1 MARARFPPPDLLA
14 YDQGRARQRIMRRL
28 LALVLV
34 ALAGRTTAQDCSIVG
49 QNQTVYQTLNEWYYW
64 YKYLPPVS
72 PATFADP
79 EGLLD
84 AVRYRPLDNTFSYIT
99 TAASSQAYYG
109 ESQYLGFGFSMKF
122 TVGYELRVT
131 DVFPA
136 SPASEVGFD
145 RGSEI
150 LTLNGKSIQR
160 TYEDGEWGTIW
171 GGEEMGYSVDVTF
184 KTLAGETKS
193 GRLSK
198 RVVTIPT
205 VPLTTVQEAGG
216 KKVGYIVFKNFVE
229 PSYAAL
235 DAAFAQLKAAGATE
249 LVLDL
254 RYNGGG
260 LVAVAQY
267 LGGLIGGDRT
277 SGEVF
282 AQYIHNDKRSDRNNA
297 IKFTRP
303 ASAFPLARLVVI
315 TTRSSASASEL
326 IINALRPYLPVIVV
340 GDNSYGKPVG
350 QYGFQVCQKM
360 LYAVSFSIRNSLGQG
375 DYYDGFPPDCRA
387 ADDITHSLGDPGEAS
402 LSAALSYLATGACP
416 AAASSLQ
423 AASDKSRPGPAIRA
437 HAENGWQALRVAY

>member
-1 MARARFPPPDLLA
+1 
-14 YDQGRARQRIMRRL
+14 MRRIL
-28 LALVLV
+28 TLILA
-34 ALAGRTTAQDCSIVG
+34 ALATNAAAQDCSVLG
-49 QNQTVYQTLNEWYYW
+49 QNQTALQTLNDWYYW
-64 YKYLPPVS
+64 YKNLPVVS
-72 PATFADP
+72 PATFAGP
-79 EGLLD
+79 EALLD

-99 TAASSQAYYG
+99 TASSSQAFYG
-109 ESQYLGFGFSMKF
+109 DSQYLGFGFSMAF

-136 SPASEVGFD
+136 SPASEVGFE
-145 RGSEI
+145 RGAEI
-150 LTLNGKSIQR
+150 LALNGKSIQK

-171 GGEEMGYSVDVTF
+171 GGEEAGYSVEVTF
-184 KTLAGETKS
+184 RNAAGETKS
-193 GRLSK
+193 GRLVK

-205 VPLTTVQEAGG
+205 VGLVNVQEAGG

-235 DAAFAQLKAAGATE
+235 DAAFAQLRAAGATE

-282 AQYIHNDKRSDRNNA
+282 AQYVHNDKRASQNSVVR
-297 IKFTRP
+297 FGRP
-303 ASAFPLARLVVI
+303 ASAFPLSRLVVI
-315 TTRSSASASEL
+315 TTKSSASASEL
-326 IINALRPYLPVIVV
+326 IINALKPYMPVVIV

-350 QYGFQVCQKM
+350 QYGFKLCEKL
-360 LYAVSFSIRNSLGQG
+360 LYAVSFSVQNSRGEG
-375 DYYDGFPPDCRA
+375 DYYNGFTPDCRA
-387 ADDITHSLGDPGEAS
+387 ADDLTHPLGDPGEAS
-402 LSAALSYLATGACP
+402 LATALAYIATGSCP
-416 AAASSLQ
+416 AAPSVQASSERLR
-423 AASDKSRPGPAIRA
+423 SGPAMPRA

>member
-1 MARARFPPPDLLA
+1 
-14 YDQGRARQRIMRRL
+14 MRRL
-28 LALVLV
+28 LALILA
-34 ALAGRTTAQDCSIVG
+34 ALAANTAAQDCSVLG
-49 QNQTVYQTLNEWYYW
+49 QNQTALQTLNDWYYW
-64 YKYLPPVS
+64 YKNLPAVS
-72 PATFADP
+72 PTTFAGP
-79 EGLLD
+79 EALLD

-99 TAASSQAYYG
+99 TASSSQAFYG
-109 ESQYLGFGFSMKF
+109 DSQYLGFGFSMAF

-145 RGSEI
+145 RGSE
-150 LTLNGKSIQR
+150 LLALNGKSIQK

-171 GGEEMGYSVDVTF
+171 GGEEAGYSVEVTF
-184 KTLAGETKS
+184 RNAAGETKS
-193 GRLSK
+193 GRIAK

-205 VPLTTVQEAGG
+205 VGLVNVQETGG

-235 DAAFAQLKAAGATE
+235 DAAFAQLRAAGATE

-282 AQYIHNDKRSDRNNA
+282 AQYVHNDKRASQNSVIR
-297 IKFTRP
+297 FGRP
-303 ASAFPLARLVVI
+303 ASAFPLSRLVVI
-315 TTRSSASASEL
+315 TTHSSASASEL
-326 IINALRPYLPVIVV
+326 IINALRPYMPVVIV

-350 QYGFQVCQKM
+350 QYGFKLCEKL
-360 LYAVSFSIRNSLGQG
+360 LYAVSFSVQNSRGEG
-375 DYYDGFPPDCRA
+375 DYYNGFTPDCRA
-387 ADDITHSLGDPGEAS
+387 ADDLNHPLGDPAEAS
-402 LSAALSYLATGACP
+402 LATALSYISTGSCP
-416 AAASSLQ
+416 AASSVQASSERLGSVP
-423 AASDKSRPGPAIRA
+423 AMPRP

>member
-1 MARARFPPPDLLA
+1 
-14 YDQGRARQRIMRRL
+14 MRRL
-28 LALVLV
+28 LAFI
-34 ALAGRTTAQDCSIVG
+34 LATLATSAAAQDCSILG
-49 QNQTVYQTLNEWYYW
+49 QNQTVYQTMNDWYYW
-64 YKYLPPVS
+64 YKNLPAVS

-79 EGLLD
+79 EALLD
-84 AVRYRPLDNTFSYIT
+84 AVRYRPLDTTFSYIS
-99 TAASSQAYYG
+99 TAASSQAFYG

-136 SPASEVGFD
+136 SPAAEVGFD

-150 LTLNGKSIQR
+150 LTLNGKSIQK

-171 GGEEMGYSVDVTF
+171 GGEEAGYAVDVTF
-184 KTLAGETKS
+184 KNAAGEAKS
-193 GRLSK
+193 GRMAK

-205 VPLTTVQEAGG
+205 VPLVTVNDVGG

-235 DAAFAQLKAAGATE
+235 DAAFAQLRAASATE

-260 LVAVAQY
+260 LIAVAQY

-282 AQYIHNDKRSDRNNA
+282 AQYVHNDKRSSQNNA
-297 IKFTRP
+297 IRFTRP
-303 ASAFPLARLVVI
+303 ASAFPLSRLFVI
-315 TTRSSASASEL
+315 TTKSSASASEL
-326 IINALRPYLPVIVV
+326 IINALRPYMPVIVV

-350 QYGFQVCQKM
+350 QYGFKVCEKM
-360 LYAVSFSIRNSLGQG
+360 LWAVSFSVQNSLGQS
-375 DYYDGFPPDCRA
+375 DYYNRFTPDCRA
-387 ADDITHSLGDPGEAS
+387 ADDIGHALGDPAEAS
-402 LSAALSYLATGACP
+402 LATALTYVATNTCP
-416 AAASSLQ
+416 AASSVQASS
-423 AASDKSRPGPAIRA
+423 DRTRPGPAIRA

>member
-1 MARARFPPPDLLA
+1 MRKIFALL
-14 YDQGRARQRIMRRL
+14 L
-28 LALVLV
+28 L
-34 ALAGRTTAQDCSIVG
+34 ALAGRASAQDCSIVG
-49 QNQTVYQTLNEWYYW
+49 QNQTVYQTLNDWYYW
-64 YKYLPPVS
+64 YKNLPAVS

-79 EGLLD
+79 EALLD
-84 AVRYRPLDNTFSYIT
+84 AVRYRPLDNTFSYISS
-99 TAASSQAYYG
+99 AASSQAYYG
-109 ESQYLGFGFSMKF
+109 DSQYLGFGFSMKF

-136 SPASEVGFD
+136 SPASELGFD

-150 LTLNGKSIQR
+150 LTLNGKSIQK
-160 TYEDGEWGTIW
+160 TYEDGEWNTIW
-171 GGEEMGYSVDVTF
+171 GGEEAGYSLEITF
-184 KTLAGETKS
+184 RNAGGESKS
-193 GRLSK
+193 GRMAK

-205 VPLTTVQEAGG
+205 VALTNLQEAGG
-216 KKVGYIVFKNFVE
+216 KKVGYIAFKNFVE
-229 PSYAAL
+229 PSYTAL
-235 DAAFAQLKAAGATE
+235 DNAFAQLRATGATE

-282 AQYIHNDKRSDRNNA
+282 AQYVHNDKRSSQNNA
-297 IKFTRP
+297 IRFTRP
-303 ASAFPLARLVVI
+303 ASAFPLSRLVVI

-326 IINALRPYLPVIVV
+326 IINALRPYMPVIVV

-350 QYGFQVCQKM
+350 QYGFRVCDKM
-360 LYAVSFSIRNSLGQG
+360 AYLVSFSIKNSLGQG

-387 ADDITHSLGDPGEAS
+387 ADDINHPLGDPAEAS
-402 LSAALSYLATGACP
+402 LATALTYVATGACP
-416 AAASSLQ
+416 AASSAQAS
-423 AASDKSRPGPAIRA
+423 AAQFRTGPALRA

>member
-1 MARARFPPPDLLA
+1 
-14 YDQGRARQRIMRRL
+14 MRRL
-28 LALVLV
+28 LAFI
-34 ALAGRTTAQDCSIVG
+34 LAGLAGNAAAQDCSILG
-49 QNQTVYQTLNEWYYW
+49 QNQTVLQTMNDWYLW
-64 YKYLPPVS
+64 YKNMPSVS

-79 EGLLD
+79 EAVLD
-84 AVRYRPLDNTFSYIT
+84 ALRYRPLDTTFSYIS
-99 TAASSQAYYG
+99 TASSSQAFYG
-109 ESQYLGFGFSMKF
+109 ESQYMGFGFSMKF

-136 SPASEVGFD
+136 SPASEIGFD

-150 LTLNGKSIQR
+150 LALNGKSIQK

-171 GGEEMGYSVDVTF
+171 GGEEAGYSVDVTF
-184 KTLAGETKS
+184 RTAAGEARS
-193 GRLSK
+193 GRLVK

-205 VPLTTVQEAGG
+205 VPLVTVHEVAG

-235 DAAFAQLKAAGATE
+235 DAAFARLRDASATE

-260 LVAVAQY
+260 LIAVAQY

-277 SGEVF
+277 TGEVF
-282 AQYIHNDKRSDRNNA
+282 AQYVHNDKRSSRNSA
-297 IKFTRP
+297 LRFTRP
-303 ASAFPLARLVVI
+303 ASAFPLNRLVVI

-326 IINALRPYLPVIVV
+326 IINALKPYMPVIVV

-350 QYGFQVCQKM
+350 QYGFQMCEKV
-360 LYAVSFSIRNSLGQG
+360 LWAVSFSVQNSLGQG
-375 DYYDGFPPDCRA
+375 DYYNGFTPDCRA
-387 ADDITHSLGDPGEAS
+387 ADDIGHALGDAGEAS
-402 LSAALSYLATGACP
+402 LATALTYIATGACP
-416 AAASSLQ
+416 AAPALQASS
-423 AASDKSRPGPAIRA
+423 DRGRPGPALRA

>member
-1 MARARFPPPDLLA
+1 
-14 YDQGRARQRIMRRL
+14 MRRL
-28 LALVLV
+28 LALALL
-34 ALAGRTTAQDCSIVG
+34 ALAVRAPAQDCSILG
-49 QNQTVYQTLNEWYYW
+49 QNQTVYQTLDDWYYW
-64 YKYLPPVS
+64 YRNLPVVS
-72 PATFADP
+72 PETFANP
-79 EGLLD
+79 EALLD
-84 AVRYRPLDNTFSYIT
+84 TVRYRPLDNTFSYLT
-99 TAASSQAYYG
+99 TAASSQAFYG

-131 DVFPA
+131 EVFPA
-136 SPASEVGFD
+136 SPAAELGFD

-150 LTLNGKSIQR
+150 LTLNGKSVQK
-160 TYEDGEWGTIW
+160 TYVDGEWNTIW
-171 GGEEMGYSVDVTF
+171 GGEEIGYALDITF
-184 KTLAGETKS
+184 RTAAGEARG
-193 GRLSK
+193 GRMAK

-205 VPLTTVQEAGG
+205 VPLVAVNDAGG
-216 KKVGYIVFKNFVE
+216 RKVGYIVFKNFVE

-235 DAAFAQLKAAGATE
+235 DNAFARLRDAGATE

-260 LVAVAQY
+260 LIAVAQY

-282 AQYIHNDKRSDRNNA
+282 AQYVHNDKRSSQNSA
-297 IKFTRP
+297 IRFARP

-326 IINALRPYLPVIVV
+326 IINALKPYLPVVVV

-350 QYGFQVCQKM
+350 QYGFRICERM
-360 LYAVSFSIRNSLGQG
+360 LYPVSFSVKNSLGQG

-387 ADDITHSLGDPGEAS
+387 ADDIGHALGDPAEAS
-402 LSAALSYLATGACP
+402 LATALTYVATGTCP
-416 AAASSLQ
+416 AAAGSVQASS
-423 AASDKSRPGPAIRA
+423 DRGRPSPAIRP